1 MAYDIDIVNELKT
14 ITEKL
19 DNIDKYFDSMGEL
32 ESNIDMKL
40 SDLYHYIEN
49 NTLKTNECYRIVKEI
64 KKQREIRRH
73 LKEDYTLLSTYK
85 NNHARLNNE
94 SNRKMLMAEMHK
106 AKKDLAKKYKNRVYT
121 NEEIKKILGGKIN
134 DKNNDDNSVGTN
146 DSTID
151 TKNN

>member
-1 MAYDIDIVNELKT
+1 MAFDIDIVNELKV
-14 ITEKL
+14 IIDKL
-19 DNIDKYFDSMGEL
+19 DQIDKYFDSMGEL

-64 KKQREIRRH
+64 KKQLEIRRH

-94 SNRKMLMAEMHK
+94 NNRKMLMTEMHK
-106 AKKDLAKKYKNRVYT
+106 AKKNLSKKYKNRVYT
-121 NEEIKKILGGKIN
+121 EEEIKEILGGKRNDRNIN
-134 DKNNDDNSVGTN
+134 NNNIYTN
-146 DSTID
+146 DCIVDNTI
-151 TKNN
+151 N

>member
-1 MAYDIDIVNELKT
+1 MAYDIDIVDELKT

-121 NEEIKKILGGKIN
+121 NEEIKKILGGKNN
-134 DKNNDDNSVGTN
+134 DKNSMDFNDGVT
-146 DSTID
+146 STI
-151 TKNN
+151 NN